1 MEIKMKEIKLTES
14 EIKTL
19 NFYLDKA
26 LIDAKGL
33 QAIGMK
39 NDVSVK
45 NLELIK
51 KKISQ

>member
-1 MEIKMKEIKLTES
+1 MEIKLTES

-19 NFYLDKA
+19 KFYLDKA

-33 QAIGMK
+33 QAIGIG

-45 NLELIK
+45 NLESIK
-51 KKISQ
+51 KKIPS